1 MNQEEMATELQRLL
15 DKLAKL
21 DPTTEE
27 YSTAVKNYHELMKT
41 LHEELEACDSDLDH
55 SLKRELDKARLELN
69 QTEEKNRARQAK
81 VDAILGIVKIGCSIA
96 GTIAA
101 IIVTGSLE
109 ESTILSQ
116 KCFGLVRGLLPGIK

>member
-1 MNQEEMATELQRLL
+1 MSQEDMAKELQRILGIL
-15 DKLAKL
+15 EEL
-21 DPTTEE
+21 DPTSEK

-41 LHEELEACDSDLDH
+41 LHEELESCDSDLDH

-69 QTEEKNRARQAK
+69 KLEEKNRMHQAK
-81 VDAILGIVKIGCSIA
+81 VEAILGIAKIGLTVA
-96 GTIAA
+96 GTLAA

-116 KCFGLVRGLLPGIK
+116 KCFGLVRGLMPKI

>member
-1 MNQEEMATELQRLL
+1 MSQEEMAKELERILE
-15 DKLAKL
+15 KLKTL

-41 LHEELEACDSDLDH
+41 LHEELEACDADLDH
-55 SLKRELDKARLELN
+55 GLKRELDKARLELAKI
-69 QTEEKNRARQAK
+69 EERNRVHQARM
-81 VDAILGIVKIGCSIA
+81 DAILGLVKIGLTVS
-96 GTIAA
+96 GTLAA

-116 KCFGLVRGLLPGIK
+116 KCFSLIRGLAPRV

>member
-1 MNQEEMATELQRLL
+1 MSQEEMAKELERILE
-15 DKLAKL
+15 KLKTL

-41 LHEELEACDSDLDH
+41 LHEELEACDADLDH
-55 SLKRELDKARLELN
+55 GLKRELDKARLELAKI
-69 QTEEKNRARQAK
+69 EERNRVHQARM
-81 VDAILGIVKIGCSIA
+81 DAILGLVKIGLTVS
-96 GTIAA
+96 GTLVA

-116 KCFGLVRGLLPGIK
+116 KCFSLIRGLTPRV